1 MNNFGERLKELRIEK
16 GLTQSE
22 LAVKIN
28 STQKQISKWEIGFL
42 EPNIDA
48 IKRLALF
55 FDVTSDYLL
64 GLENDAGVKV
74 KEEIVFEKLTYKKSK
89 KG

>member
-1 MNNFGERLKELRIEK
+1 MIGEVIRSLRIEK

>member
-1 MNNFGERLKELRIEK
+1 MIGEVIRSLRIEK

-22 LAVKIN
+22 LAAKIS

-42 EPNIDA
+42 EPNIEA
-48 IKRLALF
+48 IKKLAIF
-55 FDVTSDYLL
+55 FDVTSDYLI
-64 GLENDAGVKV
+64 GLENDAGIKV

-89 KG
+89 KD

>member
-1 MNNFGERLKELRIEK
+1 MIGEVIRSLRIEK

-22 LAVKIN
+22 LAAKIS

-42 EPNIDA
+42 EPNIEA
-48 IKRLALF
+48 IKKLAIF
-55 FDVTSDYLL
+55 FDVTSDYLI

-89 KG
+89 KD

>member
-1 MNNFGERLKELRIEK
+1 MIDEVIRSLRIEK

-22 LAVKIN
+22 LAAKIS

-42 EPNIDA
+42 EPNIEA
-48 IKRLALF
+48 IKKLAIF
-55 FDVTSDYLL
+55 FDVTSDYLI

-89 KG
+89 KD

>member
-1 MNNFGERLKELRIEK
+1 MIGEVIRSLRIEK

-74 KEEIVFEKLTYKKSK
+74 KEEIVF
-89 KG
+89 